1 VTVRIVVIEDTP
13 ELLELVGLILRTHGH
28 TVFEAQGGLDGV
40 KLACTERPDLVI
52 ADVEMHDIDGFE
64 VLHRLRTDPALKQVP
79 VLALTACAMRGDRDR
94 ILAAGFDGYLSKPIR
109 VRELIPQLATFVP
122 ALLLPA

>member
-1 VTVRIVVIEDTP
+1 MRIVVIEDTP

-28 TVFEAQGGLDGV
+28 TVFEAHGGLEGV
-40 KLACTERPDLVI
+40 KLARAERPDLVI

-64 VLHRLRTDPALKQVP
+64 VLHRLRTDPELKQVP

-109 VRELIPQLATFVP
+109 VRELIPQLASFVP
-122 ALLLPA
+122 ALISPA